1 MAPKPAKSER
11 FLSVTRLSP
20 SQPGYRTDGAKG
32 TAMVLEGA
40 GTKRMAI
47 CSACG
52 YPTLGTHI
60 CAVCAPMMEDAE
72 LVSGNLEPAA

>member
-1 MAPKPAKSER
+1 
-11 FLSVTRLSP
+11 
-20 SQPGYRTDGAKG
+20 
-32 TAMVLEGA
+32 MVLEGA